1 MHMLHLLSLN
11 VVLIIWMNMWAA
23 DPRSQ
28 ELVFCDSWSEMWISD
43 VMIPWSLALVLVL
56 LLNLKADEG
65 LPDIQDVYS
74 PRQSTAA
81 VHPYFV
87 FACGLQQRHISS
99 SWRKMIMF
107 VCQCCIKCLNW
118 THADSSFSCLS
129 LFLPLI
135 NQYPLFSANPSPLSL
150 FLPFSLSLRDV

>member
-1 MHMLHLLSLN
+1 
-11 VVLIIWMNMWAA
+11 
-23 DPRSQ
+23 
-28 ELVFCDSWSEMWISD
+28 MWISD
-43 VMIPWSLALVLVL
+43 VMIPWSLALVLVV

-65 LPDIQDVYS
+65 LPDIQDVCS

-99 SWRKMIMF
+99 SWRKMMMMF
-107 VCQCCIKCLNW
+107 VCQCCIKCRNW

-129 LFLPLI
+129 LFLWSTSI
-135 NQYPLFSANPSPLSL
+135 LFFQPTLPCCLSSFPSPCLSEM
-150 FLPFSLSLRDV
+150 FNHCSVSLYNIGLHSKKQMGDGHVWS